1 MTLTVTDL
9 FSPGFVAAGGE
20 VATTSRTC
28 QRWRRGRPSTRWADP
43 DDRFDGR
50 RYEVQPVDEAAAK
63 AFVLEHHYAA
73 SYPAARFRLGL
84 FEGGELVGVAVFSV
98 PAQARVLTAA
108 LPALEPYQE
117 SLELGRFV
125 LLDNVPGNGES
136 WFLARAFTELRARG
150 VRGVVSFADP
160 VRRVASDGTV
170 IAPGHV
176 GWIYQASNAIYTG
189 RGTARTL
196 TVLPDGTTLHA
207 RSAQKIRRQE
217 RGHEHV
223 QARLVALG
231 ASPRRPGDDPARWLA
246 HALGQV
252 DARRVEHGGC
262 HRYVFPLGR
271 NRRERARV
279 LIGLAARAYP
289 KTTDPAWVSDQLDLQ
304 STGNGARVG
313 RGDGR

>member
-1 MTLTVTDL
+1 MTEPSFCLAT
-9 FSPGFVAAGGE
+9 PGFVSAGGE
-20 VATTSRTC
+20 ITTTSRAC
-28 QRWRRGRPSTRWADP
+28 QRWRRSRPSTRWADP

-50 RYEVQPVDEAAAK
+50 RYEVHPVDEAAAK
-63 AFVLEHHYAA
+63 AFVLQHHYAA
-73 SYPAARFRLGL
+73 SYPAARFRWGL

-108 LPALEPYQE
+108 LPDLEPYRE

-125 LLDNVPGNGES
+125 LLDSVPGNGES
-136 WFLARAFTELRARG
+136 WFLARAFTGLRARG
-150 VRGVVSFADP
+150 IRGVVSFADP

-170 IAPGHV
+170 VAPGHV
-176 GWIYQASNAIYTG
+176 GWIYQASNAVYTG

-223 QARLVALG
+223 GARLVGLG

-246 HALGQV
+246 RALGQV
-252 DARRVEHGGC
+252 EARRVEHGGC
-262 HRYVFPLGR
+262 HRYVFPLGATQ
-271 NRRERARV
+271 RERDRIRIAP
-279 LIGLAARAYP
+279 ATQPYP
-289 KTTDPAWVSDQLDLQ
+289 KQRDEAAT
-304 STGNGARVG
+304 
-313 RGDGR
+313 